1 MNAVHTTAFD
11 LVKYSSSSGSSR
23 NCSSNISSGS
33 ISSSGGGSSSS
44 SSSSGSSG
52 GGGSGGCS
60 SSRSIIIIIS
70 SSSSSSSRSSS
81 SSNMIFVI
89 FEALTAVAMQ
99 FTVFWDVMQ
108 CSLVNSYHSFDIS
121 ILLLSGPQ
129 LHDNSSQG
137 TFDSC
142 LCVLKETVEDT
153 VHRESFPFQQNYTNT
168 STSSLATRHSSY
180 ASKQVIRRAQF

>member
-1 MNAVHTTAFD
+1 MSQMNAVHTTAFD

-70 SSSSSSSRSSS
+70 SSSSRSSS
-81 SSNMIFVI
+81 SSNLIFVI

-129 LHDNSSQG
+129 LHDKGSQG